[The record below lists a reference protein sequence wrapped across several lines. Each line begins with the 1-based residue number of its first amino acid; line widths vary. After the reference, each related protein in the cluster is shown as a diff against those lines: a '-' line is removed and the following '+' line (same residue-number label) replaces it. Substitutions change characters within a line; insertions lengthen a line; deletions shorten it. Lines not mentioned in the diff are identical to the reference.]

1 MVEQTNYRGS
11 TVFVMIET
19 RLAIEN
25 IDSIAAVDGVDVL
38 LIGSNDLSIELRVP
52 GPFETN
58 KFQ

>member
-1 MVEQTNYRGS
+1 VVEQTDDRGS

-19 RLAIEN
+19 PLAIEN
-25 IDSIAAVDGVDVL
+25 IDSIAAVDGVEVL

-52 GPFETN
+52 GQFETK